1 MDKIVILNNNIKK
14 NIKKLSFF
22 TFLLLIAF
30 IGGNIFGIYLKQIEN
45 FYLNLLIIVLL
56 IEVIS
61 FLKYSK
67 KSIVCLIEN
76 SFSRKSLNVLKRGF
90 LIGIFVEAFKVGS

>member
-1 MDKIVILNNNIKK
+1 MDKIVILNLNIKE

-22 TFLLLIAF
+22 TFLLLISF
-30 IGGNIFGIYLKQIEN
+30 IYGNIFGIYLKEIEN
-45 FYLNLLIIVLL
+45 FYLNIFIIVIL

-67 KSIVCLIEN
+67 KSKFYLIEN
-76 SFSRKSLNVLKRGF
+76 SLSLKSLNVLKRGF

>member
-1 MDKIVILNNNIKK
+1 MDKIVTLNKK
-14 NIKKLSFF
+14 INENIKKLSFF

-30 IGGNIFGIYLKQIEN
+30 ICGNIFGIYLKQIEN

-67 KSIVCLIEN
+67 KSKVYLIEN
-76 SFSRKSLNVLKRGF
+76 SLSIKSLNVLKRGF